1 MREDSSL
8 KDHLGVTLPS
18 TTHMRDLSREQAVQA
33 TGMLHLRFVVMERLS
48 HLPIPDD
55 APEKKT
61 AMEFQKSVQTCLNP
75 KEWARRGGL
84 ASVATF
90 SEQPYCSLSKR
101 IAGMLKGDDDELFAS
116 AVAAGQKAS
125 PCCYSEMLRQA
136 RTPARRSTDPLSSC

>member
-8 KDHLGVTLPS
+8 KDHLGVTLAT

-33 TGMLHLRFVVMERLS
+33 TGMLHLRFVVLERLS

-55 APEKKT
+55 ASDKKT
-61 AMEFQKSVQTCLNP
+61 AMEFQKSLQTCLNP

-90 SEQPYCSLSKR
+90 IEQPYCSLSKR
-101 IAGMLKGDDDELFAS
+101 IAGMLKGDDDELFTS
-116 AVAAGQKAS
+116 AVASGQKAG
-125 PCCYSEMLRQA
+125 PCCYSEMF
-136 RTPARRSTDPLSSC
+136 